1 MVTDATGRTT
11 APTGRTFSGPGK
23 VAFRHFTGAHAALY
37 RLTGGRFGRQLPSG
51 RGGRS
56 PVLLLVTT
64 GRKSGKRRTSP
75 LLYLA
80 DGQDLVV
87 VGSAGGAASD
97 PGWVHNLRANPT
109 AQVEI
114 GRRKWRVTAEEA
126 RGEQHERL
134 WPRLVAMFPNYDQY
148 QQSTSREIPVIILRP
163 AAEVAGRNGGAAAG
177 S

>member
-1 MVTDATGRTT
+1 MVSDATERTT
-11 APTGRTFSGPGK
+11 VPTGRTFSGPGK
-23 VAFRHFTGAHAALY
+23 VAFRFFTGAHAALY
-37 RLTGGRFGRQLPSG
+37 RLTGGRFGRRLPSG
-51 RGGRS
+51 RGGRA

-87 VGSAGGAASD
+87 VGSAGGTASD
-97 PGWVHNLRANPT
+97 PAWVHNLRANPT

-114 GRRKWRVTAEEA
+114 GRRKVRVTAEEA
-126 RGEQHERL
+126 RGERRERL
-134 WPRLVAMFPNYDQY
+134 WARLVEMFPNYDEY
-148 QQSTSREIPVIILRP
+148 QKSTSREIPVIVLHP
-163 AAEVAGRNGGAAAG
+163 GAEVTGRNGGAAAG